1 MNYEKLSRALRYY
14 YQKNIIKKVSGQRLV
29 YKFVNLP
36 FNNRNKKSKHVKEEP
51 RTEIKPS
58 PEPTRTQDEN
68 ATPRHRERRPSV
80 IKMSGKV
87 SPPREPSPIPEEKT
101 EEVQQIKEEHID
113 VERLSPPVVTSY
125 GPIERIN
132 PTPVVVPMNM
142 NTQNGLAHKLYSY
155 HQYPTMAYYARGV
168 PLDLYRYHPYA
179 VMQSPC
185 CGRVN
190 IAGIRPRSVIIRP
203 SEHYPVTT
211 TRSPPP
217 LIKAEPVDV
226 TQEAS

>member
-1 MNYEKLSRALRYY
+1 MPRRAPLIHVPSIS
-14 YQKNIIKKVSGQRLV
+14 QVSGQRLV

-36 FNNRNKKSKHVKEEP
+36 FDSRNKKSKHTVKEEP
-51 RTEIKPS
+51 RNETRKSS
-58 PEPTRTQDEN
+58 PEPIRTQDEN
-68 ATPRHRERRPSV
+68 ATPRQRERRPSV
-80 IKMSGKV
+80 IKISGKV
-87 SPPREPSPIPEEKT
+87 SPPREPSPVPEVKK
-101 EEVQQIKEEHID
+101 EEIQPIKEEHID
-113 VERLSPPVVTSY
+113 VERVSPPVTSY
-125 GPIERIN
+125 APVARISTAM
-132 PTPVVVPMNM
+132 TPVVPMNL
-142 NTQNGLAHKLYSY
+142 NTAQNGLAHKLYSY

-168 PLDLYRYHPYA
+168 PLDFYRYHPYA

-190 IAGIRPRSVIIRP
+190 IAGIRPRSVIMQPR
-203 SEHYPVTT
+203 EQYPITT

>member
-1 MNYEKLSRALRYY
+1 M
-14 YQKNIIKKVSGQRLV
+14 SGQRLV

-36 FNNRNKKSKHVKEEP
+36 FDHRSKKTKHVKEEP
-51 RTEIKPS
+51 RTERKPS
-58 PEPTRTQDEN
+58 PEPIRTQDEN

-80 IKMSGKV
+80 IKISGKV
-87 SPPREPSPIPEEKT
+87 SPPREPSPIPEVKT
-101 EEVQQIKEEHID
+101 EEIQPEEHID
-113 VERLSPPVVTSY
+113 VERLSPVVTSY
-125 GPIERIN
+125 APVERISSA
-132 PTPVVVPMNM
+132 PVVVPVSL
-142 NTQNGLAHKLYSY
+142 NTQTSLGHKLYNY

-168 PLDLYRYHPYA
+168 PLDLYRYHPYT

-190 IAGIRPRSVIIRP
+190 LASIRPRSVIIRP
-203 SEHYPVTT
+203 SEHYPITT
-211 TRSPPP
+211 ARSPPP

>member
-1 MNYEKLSRALRYY
+1 M
-14 YQKNIIKKVSGQRLV
+14 SGQRLV

-36 FNNRNKKSKHVKEEP
+36 FDNRNKKSKHVKEEVGN
-51 RTEIKPS
+51 EKKPA
-58 PEPTRTQDEN
+58 PAPTSAQDEN
-68 ATPRHRERRPSV
+68 VTPRPHRERRPSV
-80 IKMSGKV
+80 IKISGKV
-87 SPPREPSPIPEEKT
+87 SPPREPSPVPEVKK
-101 EEVQQIKEEHID
+101 EEITPIKEEHID
-113 VERLSPPVVTSY
+113 VERLSPPPATTFAPV
-125 GPIERIN
+125 ERIS
-132 PTPVVVPMNM
+132 TASMVVPMNL
-142 NTQNGLAHKLYSY
+142 NTQNGLAQKLYTY

-179 VMQSPC
+179 MMQSPC
-185 CGRVN
+185 CGRYD
-190 IAGIRPRSVIIRP
+190 IANIRPRSVIIRP

>member
-1 MNYEKLSRALRYY
+1 M
-14 YQKNIIKKVSGQRLV
+14 SGQRLV

-36 FNNRNKKSKHVKEEP
+36 FDNRNKKTKHVKEEP
-51 RTEIKPS
+51 RTERKPS
-58 PEPTRTQDEN
+58 PEPIRTPDEN

-80 IKMSGKV
+80 IKLSGKV
-87 SPPREPSPIPEEKT
+87 SPPREPSPVPEVRM
-101 EEVQQIKEEHID
+101 EEVPAIKEEHID
-113 VERLSPPVVTSY
+113 VERLSPPVTSY
-125 GPIERIN
+125 GAMETISSA
-132 PTPVVVPMNM
+132 PVVVPMSLT
-142 NTQNGLAHKLYSY
+142 TQNALAHKLYSY
-155 HQYPTMAYYARGV
+155 HQYPAMAYYARGV

-190 IAGIRPRSVIIRP
+190 MGNIRPRSVIIRP
-203 SEHYPVTT
+203 SEQFPVTT

>member
-1 MNYEKLSRALRYY
+1 M
-14 YQKNIIKKVSGQRLV
+14 SGQRLV

-36 FNNRNKKSKHVKEEP
+36 FDNRNKKSKHVKEEVQNEKK
-51 RTEIKPS
+51 TS
-58 PEPTRTQDEN
+58 PEPTSTQDEN
-68 ATPRHRERRPSV
+68 VTPRHPRERRPSV
-80 IKMSGKV
+80 IKISGKV
-87 SPPREPSPIPEEKT
+87 SPPRESSPVPEIKNEEIPP
-101 EEVQQIKEEHID
+101 IKEEHID
-113 VERLSPPVVTSY
+113 VERLSPPVTTYAPV
-125 GPIERIN
+125 ERIN
-132 PTPVVVPMNM
+132 SVPMVVPMNL
-142 NTQNGLAHKLYSY
+142 NTQNGLAQKLYSY
-155 HQYPTMAYYARGV
+155 HQYPGMAYYARGV

-185 CGRVN
+185 CSRYD
-190 IAGIRPRSVIIRP
+190 IANIRPRSVIIRP